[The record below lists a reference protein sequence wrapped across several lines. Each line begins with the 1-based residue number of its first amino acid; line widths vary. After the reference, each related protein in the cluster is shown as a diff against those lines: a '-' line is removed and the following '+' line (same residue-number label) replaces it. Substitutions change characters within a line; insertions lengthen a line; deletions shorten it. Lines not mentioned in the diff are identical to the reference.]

1 MKVTEF
7 AKAAGVH
14 PLTVR
19 RWIKEGKVTA
29 TKVQIKPFVLA
40 LDLSENELKKVIIR
54 PKQDDEQ

>member
-19 RWIKEGKVTA
+19 RWIKEGKIRA
-29 TKVQIKPFVLA
+29 SKKQLKGFSYF
-40 LDLSENELKKVIIR
+40 LDIDESEIKKV
-54 PKQDDEQ
+54 KQDEATS

>member
-1 MKVTEF
+1 MKVSEF
-7 AKAAGVH
+7 AKRSGVH

-40 LDLSENELKKVIIR
+40 LDLSEDELKKVIIK
-54 PKQDDEQ
+54 PKQNGE

>member
-1 MKVTEF
+1 MKVIEF
-7 AKAAGVH
+7 AKRMGVH

-40 LDLSENELKKVIIR
+40 LDLSEDELKKIMIK
-54 PKQDDEQ
+54 PKQDGEQ